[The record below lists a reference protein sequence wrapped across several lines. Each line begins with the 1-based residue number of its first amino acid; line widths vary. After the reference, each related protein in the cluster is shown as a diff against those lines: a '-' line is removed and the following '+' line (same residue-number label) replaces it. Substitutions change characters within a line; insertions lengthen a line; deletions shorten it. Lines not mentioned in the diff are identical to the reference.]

1 MEKTI
6 KLYDNRPY
14 DTQFTGSVVSVRD
27 KIREKNKEDGIL
39 YDIVLDRTLF
49 FPEEGGQTPDRG
61 VLGGFEVVD
70 VQIEGDVVTH
80 TVRIN
85 PGMAKVPRVGE
96 ILKGRIDWEHR
107 YSNMQNHTGEHI
119 ISGLFHKKYGFDNI
133 GFHLSDHVVTLDL
146 NGQVSDEQIRDIE
159 MKANEVVWD
168 NLKVTAEYPPSEEL
182 QFLDYRSKIDLT
194 EGVRIVT
201 IPGVDCCACC
211 APHVART
218 GEIGLIK
225 ITHVLRY
232 NGGMRLT
239 IICGRRAVLEMQQK
253 QAQIEQVSHLANCPQ
268 EEIGAATQR
277 LLADIEQDKYK
288 MTGLEMRIGELILKN
303 APKDR
308 PNVWIFENSLGE
320 ITRRKLVNALCAE
333 HDGLCGVFAGTEE
346 DGYQYI
352 IGASTKKPGQDARAE
367 KDRLQYIN
375 GVSTRLPGQD
385 ARTANDILR
394 KQFQARGGGKPAMVQ
409 GRVMAAEEEIRK
421 ALEEAGIG

>member
-6 KLYDNRPY
+6 KLYDNRAY
-14 DTQFTGSVVSVRD
+14 DTQFTGSVVSVR
-27 KIREKNKEDGIL
+27 EKSQDHDLAGKHHQNSKKGKNNPENGDIIE
-39 YDIVLDRTLF
+39 IVLDRTLF

-61 VLGGFEVVD
+61 TLGGFEVVD
-70 VQIEGDVVTH
+70 VQIDGDVISH
-80 TVRIN
+80 FIRIN
-85 PGMAKVPRVGE
+85 PGIGTVPEAGDV
-96 ILKGRIDWEHR
+96 LKGQIDWEHR

-119 ISGLFHKKYGFDNI
+119 ISGLFHHFYGFDNI

-146 NGQVSDEQIRDIE
+146 NGQVSDEEIRTIE
-159 MKANEVVWD
+159 MKANEAVWE
-168 NLKVTAEYPPSEEL
+168 NLKVIAEYPPAEEL
-182 QFLDYRSKIDLT
+182 KYLDYRSKIDLT

-232 NGGMRLT
+232 HGGMRLT
-239 IICGRRAVLEMQQK
+239 IICGRRAVLEMQEK
-253 QAQIEQVSHLANCPQ
+253 QTQIEQVSHLANCPQ
-268 EEIGAATQR
+268 EEIGAAAEH
-277 LLADIEQDKYK
+277 LLAEIEQNKYV
-288 MTGLEMRIGELILKN
+288 MTGLEMRIAELLLESV
-303 APKDR
+303 PKES

-320 ITRRKLVNALCAE
+320 ITQRKLVNALCAE

-346 DGYQYI
+346 DGYRYI
-352 IGASTKKPGQDARAE
+352 IGASTK
-367 KDRLQYIN
+367 I
-375 GVSTRLPGQD
+375 PGQD

-409 GRVMAAEEEIRK
+409 GRVDAAAAGIRK
-421 ALEEAGIG
+421 ALEEA